1 MKVKFLIGALA
12 LSGFLLIK
20 PAFAVVEECDQED
33 CDLPSA
39 SASASESQFFLE
51 DANDLPEI
59 DDLAPVAT
67 SGQFWPVEGIITGHF
82 GKWRGAR
89 HHRGHVHVGV
99 DIAAPFGTTV
109 VAPLDGT
116 VAFVGHKNGYGL
128 TLVIDHGDGVS
139 TLYAHA
145 SDILVS
151 EGDVIKKGQAVSK
164 IGVSGHSTG
173 PHLHYE
179 VRMEGKPVNP
189 LAWTE
194 KLQTQRS

>member
-1 MKVKFLIGALA
+1 MKAKFLIGAMALA
-12 LSGFLLIK
+12 SLIMIK
-20 PAFAVVEECDQED
+20 PAFAVIEECDQEE

-39 SASASESQFFLE
+39 SGSQFFME

-59 DDLAPVAT
+59 DEEMAPIPIG
-67 SGQFWPVEGIITGHF
+67 GQFWPVEGIITGGF

-109 VAPLDGT
+109 VSPMDGT
-116 VAFVGHKNGYGL
+116 VAFVGRKGGYGL

-139 TLYAHA
+139 TLYAH
-145 SDILVS
+145 SSGILVM
-151 EGDVIKKGQAVSK
+151 EGDVVKKGQAVSK
-164 IGVSGHSTG
+164 IGLSGHSTG

-194 KLQTQRS
+194 RLQTARS